1 MAYQTTESGI
11 IEWTNQLRKAIMFE
25 IDHLDFIG
33 TKDFDDILGTMFP
46 GLRTKRFSKDGV
58 PGVRVYVPPKGDT
71 ELAKN
76 KDCVPEPAWRK
87 EVRSEVVEKPV
98 DFPKEE
104 PVSERKPKSILE
116 MLEDGDE
123 RLENLLGK
131 IIDKKLDERNLAPV
145 DSDEDDFDED
155 DEEDEEETQKK
166 DPFVFIA
173 NRITFL
179 AQTLQPIVFDTSS
192 IETKGNSITI
202 ALDVKKTFPRIS
214 SYDDLGYITCRIND
228 SSTIRN
234 EIEEF
239 IEGTDIKNIYCFPVR
254 IVNRNDV
261 VVWGIKFVVYPKS

>member
-1 MAYQTTESGI
+1 
-11 IEWTNQLRKAIMFE
+11 MFE

-46 GLRTKRFSKDGV
+46 GPKRLFKDGV

-76 KDCVPEPAWRK
+76 KDYVPEPAWRK

-104 PVSERKPKSILE
+104 PVVERKPKSILE

-123 RLENLLGK
+123 RLEKLLGK
-131 IIDKKLDERNLAPV
+131 IIDKKLDERNLSLV
-145 DSDEDDFDED
+145 DSDNDDDDDDDEDDFDED
-155 DEEDEEETQKK
+155 DEDEEETQKK

-192 IETKGNSITI
+192 IETKDNSITI

-239 IEGTDIKNIYCFPVR
+239 IEDTDIKSIYCFPVR
-254 IVNRNDV
+254 VVNRDGA
-261 VVWGIKFVVYPKS
+261 VVWGIKFVVYSKS